1 MSTAN
6 TTKPATAADAKKE
19 ERRIE
24 PLGPQ
29 VLQLAEHQRQIWVAR
44 VPKGVEPAD
53 VLEPSYWAHH
63 GGKLSP
69 YDKIEV
75 RAEDGTWYQE
85 LIVMDSS
92 RAWARVLP
100 VTKVL
105 RFETADVS
113 QSKTAPVGYEITH
126 RGARK
131 WSVVRTKDRAVMSED
146 HAQRDSAEQWLKDN
160 ADRLKAASPA

>member
-1 MSTAN
+1 MSIAQ
-6 TTKPATAADAKKE
+6 TKQVAAGAKQD

-29 VLQLAEHQRQIWVAR
+29 VLQLGEHQRQVWVAK

-53 VLEPSYWAHH
+53 VLDPAYWAHH

-92 RAWARVLP
+92 RAWARVMP
-100 VTKVL
+100 VTQVL
-105 RFETADVS
+105 RFETSDVS
-113 QSKTAPVGYEITH
+113 QSKTAPTGYEIQH
-126 RGARK
+126 RGPRK
-131 WSVVRTKDRAVMSED
+131 WSVVRTKDRAVMFED
-146 HAQRDSAEQWLKDN
+146 GGDRGVAEQWMKDN
-160 ADRLKAASPA
+160 ADKLKAAIPA